1 MYMYTVYMYIHV
13 LPIDIIR
20 LFISADVHFENNLQ
34 YFTSFHIHI
43 VMTIGIITALVI
55 LGECTYA
62 YDYRD
67 YGDR

>member
-13 LPIDIIR
+13 LPIEIIR
-20 LFISADVHFENNLQ
+20 LFISADVENNLQ